1 MISINKEEK
10 LLKLLGIL
18 PFVFLLFMA
27 NAYSDVVDDVNFAIF
42 IGCVLLFCL
51 LYVILF
57 VRKYHRDKKV
67 TKDS

>member
-1 MISINKEEK
+1 MMPIEKEEK

-27 NAYSDVVDDVNFAIF
+27 NAYSDIIDDLSFSIF
-42 IGCVLLFCL
+42 IGCVVLFSV

-57 VRKYHRDKKV
+57 VRKYHRDKKA
-67 TKDS
+67 DIDN

>member
-42 IGCVLLFCL
+42 IGFVLLFCL

>member
-1 MISINKEEK
+1 MILIEKEEK

-27 NAYSDVVDDVNFAIF
+27 NAYSDIIDDLSFSIF
-42 IGCVLLFCL
+42 IGCVVLFCV

-57 VRKYHRDKKV
+57 VRKYHRDKKA
-67 TKDS
+67 DIDN

>member
-27 NAYSDVVDDVNFAIF
+27 NAYSDVVDDLNFAIF
-42 IGCVLLFCL
+42 IGCVLLFCV
-51 LYVILF
+51 LYLILF
-57 VRKYHRDKKV
+57 VRKYRRDKKP
-67 TKDS
+67 DIDN